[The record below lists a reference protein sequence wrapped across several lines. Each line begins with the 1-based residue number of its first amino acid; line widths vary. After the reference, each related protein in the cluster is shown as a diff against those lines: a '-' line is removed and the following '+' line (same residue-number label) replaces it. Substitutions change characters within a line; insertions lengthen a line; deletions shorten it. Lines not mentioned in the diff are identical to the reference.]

1 MTSLLGKRPLGRE
14 ENNKSIA
21 LSDSDD
27 DSTEHDGSSDE
38 KDDGSVDS
46 AKAKNEESKDQKG
59 EKKSEE
65 EVLLQTTKRQ
75 RFFKPFTEE
84 LLTDRDGLRRIYEE
98 FPRQC
103 KYVARGSEAVYLSRL
118 LGLYKEW
125 SFQLHPGIAFNDV
138 LRKTEA
144 LGSRARVRVELA
156 KLRDIERDRY
166 IVRYTSSFYI
176 TSTDFVLSTG

>member
-1 MTSLLGKRPLGRE
+1 MTSLLGKRPLGRDE
-14 ENNKSIA
+14 NNNKSIA

-27 DSTEHDGSSDE
+27 DTEHDGSSDE

-59 EKKSEE
+59 EKKAEE

-103 KYVARGSEAVYLSRL
+103 KYVVRGSEAVYLSRL

-125 SFQLHPGIAFNDV
+125 AFQLHPGIAFNDV
-138 LRKTEA
+138 LRKTES
-144 LGSRARVRVELA
+144 LGSRAKVRVELA

-166 IVRYTSSFYI
+166 IVRNALLFCLTK
-176 TSTDFVLSTG
+176 TDFVLSTG